1 MSNSL
6 VLGGREEDCYHHQS
20 DPSSFGSAS
29 HFWHP
34 HIAKWDLGQKI
45 SNIIII
51 FPEKLGWRLCNDV
64 IQRTCNIVTNLSI
77 SVWYGWRCEGNAPNI
92 FCDWAVRL
100 QMLVWLKMLWRVWS
114 VSVFRTRGHYSP
126 APTSESW
133 VPNDQH
139 CHSHWFMVPLYIVWV
154 INTIVTSHQMLLT
167 LWLKSGGAAAFEMI
181 VEWNISKVVV

>member
-1 MSNSL
+1 MIKCGQPFNLASRPKILESEMSYSL

-34 HIAKWDLGQKI
+34 HIAKWDLEQKI

-51 FPEKLGWRLCNDV
+51 FPEKLGWSLCNDV
-64 IQRTCNIVTNLSI
+64 IQKTCNIVTNLSI

-100 QMLVWLKMLWRVWS
+100 QMLVWLKMSGLYQYL
-114 VSVFRTRGHYSP
+114 GHE
-126 APTSESW
+126 AITLRLR
-133 VPNDQH
+133 H
-139 CHSHWFMVPLYIVWV
+139 RSHGFLM
-154 INTIVTSHQMLLT
+154 INTATATGSWFHCL
-167 LWLKSGGAAAFEMI
+167 GH
-181 VEWNISKVVV
+181 